1 MPPSP
6 VKWPKHGD
14 TSKEGAGGR
23 KSALRGSGE
32 SAVKVARM
40 APDDGSGLGSDLDSD
55 TAMSPPVVQVPGVD
69 VSSSSAEGQHPVPT
83 NLFGLAQPAPP
94 GLPTDATK
102 TEPEKSKADVDDKS
116 SDKDRA
122 GKTKTFVH

>member
-1 MPPSP
+1 MAQARGHF
-6 VKWPKHGD
+6 K
-14 TSKEGAGGR
+14 GGR
-23 KSALRGSGE
+23 GWAEERVARFGE
-32 SAVKVARM
+32 SAAKVARV